1 MADQGREALE
11 LAIGTMMAQAAFVE
25 FLVKKG
31 VIETDPLLEH
41 FAAKLVSWEKA
52 ATPNA
57 LFPLQTV
64 AALIAGRKPPAPPSS
79 VH

>member
-1 MADQGREALE
+1 MAVQGLEALE

-41 FAAKLVSWEKA
+41 FAAKLVSWETTA
-52 ATPNA
+52 PPNA
-57 LFPLQTV
+57 LFPLQTL

>member
-11 LAIGTMMAQAAFVE
+11 LVVGTMMAQAAFVE

-41 FAAKLVSWEKA
+41 LAAKIVSWEKTA
-52 ATPNA
+52 PRNA
-57 LFPLQTV
+57 LFPVQTL

-79 VH
+79 MH

>member
-41 FAAKLVSWEKA
+41 FAEKLVSWEQTA
-52 ATPNA
+52 PLNA
-57 LFPLQTV
+57 LFPLQTL

-79 VH
+79 MH

>member
-1 MADQGREALE
+1 
-11 LAIGTMMAQAAFVE
+11 MMAQAAFVE

-41 FAAKLVSWEKA
+41 FAAKLVSWETTA
-52 ATPNA
+52 PPNA
-57 LFPLQTV
+57 LFPLQTL